1 MPEIVRFYGIIIK
14 MFFKPREHEPAHI
27 HAIYNEY
34 VGIFDINTFEMITG
48 DLPAK
53 AQDLVK
59 EWLTLYRAD
68 LQNMWNTQKII
79 KLPPLK

>member
-1 MPEIVRFYGIIIK
+1 
-14 MFFKPREHEPAHI
+14 
-27 HAIYNEY
+27 
-34 VGIFDINTFEMITG
+34 MITG

-59 EWLTLYRAD
+59 EWLTLYRAE